1 MAKLKV
7 DKTEPVFLKYG
18 DKIVFVLN
26 NLDNQQQ
33 KHLDEISVS
42 SDELWSFVDRAYEA
56 GFFLSVKY
64 DAYSKSAQATMVCN
78 MIGGNNEGLAVS
90 GRSTHGAADAVL
102 VCWYKIA
109 VIAEWDLRSCVDE
122 KPEGRGRR

>member
-1 MAKLKV
+1 MAKSKV
-7 DKTEPVFLKYG
+7 DKTEPTFLKYG

-42 SDELWSFVDRAYEA
+42 ADELWSFVDRAYEA
-56 GFFLSVKY
+56 GFSLSVKY
-64 DAYSKSAQATMVCN
+64 DSFSKSAQATMVCN
-78 MIGGNNEGLAVS
+78 MIGGSNEGLAVS
-90 GRSTHGAADAVL
+90 GRSAHGAGDAVL

-109 VIAEWDLRSCVDE
+109 VVAEWDLRSCVEE
-122 KPEGRGRR
+122 KLEGRGRR